1 MCGLLEP
8 GVSPPPAGRHG
19 ASGERTAGCA
29 GMCRGSRCGRSG
41 STNRDCGWIRKA
53 ACRCT
58 AKQNLNKENTALPE
72 GGGSPSQSV
81 GNEMSNFVQLAVQ
94 GTNTEDCQIA
104 IAIASRASGKL
115 TAGGGGRLACFAKQ
129 QAGER
134 GGYAH
139 LAFSPFSI

>member
-1 MCGLLEP
+1 
-8 GVSPPPAGRHG
+8 
-19 ASGERTAGCA
+19 
-29 GMCRGSRCGRSG
+29 
-41 STNRDCGWIRKA
+41 
-53 ACRCT
+53 
-58 AKQNLNKENTALPE
+58 
-72 GGGSPSQSV
+72 
-81 GNEMSNFVQLAVQ
+81 MSNFVQLAVQ

-139 LAFSPFSI
+139 LAHLAFSPLPLPLTAHHATIMPPHAPCPLRAVCPLINAHYGALRALYAARFFPVVGGRSGMEIGVHLS